1 MPHSPL
7 DKLEESGQLKRC
19 SDPGAFDPGS
29 PIFRKKGSI
38 PFNSANGRRTEVFME
53 IFQLPE
59 EYFRDREMK
68 RDARREADMR
78 RILETVS
85 KEELRAKTYTPADP
99 EESRERFLNALT
111 EEGVF
116 RDLGDEPADWLAALE
131 RLTFLVVRD
140 YHYKDKERAA
150 GEPGAENTE
159 IPKKLL
165 RGVIRYGE
173 RETAREDRGNI
184 RFHSSIFAIPV
195 CAVNLYFALLPILHT
210 GREIS
215 GGGGDGELLER
226 FRNTLYGLML
236 QAWTLP
242 LRRDETD
249 ATPFW
254 VERFR
259 NHVWWMGGNA
269 VGYRPVFYTA
279 LCFGDSRLMDI
290 LGEVIIGAS
299 ASRAAYGEDAFW
311 TEGIC
316 ADGFG
321 WGHGAQAY
329 NDGYPTDALQEIF
342 SLVRH
347 FKGTA
352 YEYILEDMDWKNIVR
367 YLAGISWSSWGDYVP
382 PMMGRRCFQAE
393 KRRSTTRMMR
403 EFAEEIVSRYGEYAD
418 EEDLQRLRG
427 VLARGELEVEDRDF
441 HGTRYFFNNDTLI
454 SKTARRY
461 FYFNTASCRC
471 KGVECAHEMA
481 DTRNFYIRDG
491 SYLLLTDPD
500 SYEEAKGTFNPSHFP
515 GTTER
520 DLEKPDIMAETNWSG
535 YNSIHNFAGGLGEDR
550 QGVAGFIYEKSSK
563 READG
568 SGTVRNDF
576 TKEMMGVKA
585 YKSVFVQGELFVFL
599 GAGIQDNCPEYGGR
613 IITTVNNVRLHD
625 GIFCNEKGECIG
637 ELGTRMDQTEK
648 CFFRNDGVLYGIQ
661 ALPGTTYSVMT
672 GRRRTDWKY
681 LNFVNE
687 GTADEKVNLL
697 EITVDHGSMPED
709 SGYSYWMCTDPDISP
724 AQAEAGFRILSN
736 TSAVQA
742 VDFGGRR
749 AACVFYEGTELDLGE
764 YVLGVSDACVLEAV
778 KTGEDFVEF
787 FLCDPCQNKALSHIT
802 VSLRRKPDGRM
813 TSLRI
818 PLPAGNMRG
827 SRARGSLEVDVKL

>member
-1 MPHSPL
+1 
-7 DKLEESGQLKRC
+7 
-19 SDPGAFDPGS
+19 
-29 PIFRKKGSI
+29 
-38 PFNSANGRRTEVFME
+38 ME

-59 EYFRDREMK
+59 EYFRDRERK
-68 RDARREADMR
+68 RDVRREADMR
-78 RILETVS
+78 RILEMVS

-131 RLTFLVVRD
+131 RLAFLLVKD
-140 YHYKDKERAA
+140 YHYKDRERAA
-150 GEPGAENTE
+150 AE
-159 IPKKLL
+159 IPERLL
-165 RGVIRYGE
+165 RGVIWYGE
-173 RETAREDRGNI
+173 REMAREDRGNV

-195 CAVNLYFALLPILHT
+195 CAVNIYFALLPLLHT
-210 GREIS
+210 GQEIAGEREA
-215 GGGGDGELLER
+215 GELLER

-242 LRRDETD
+242 LRGDETD

-290 LGEVIIGAS
+290 LGEVIVGAS
-299 ASRAAYGEDAFW
+299 ASRAAYGEDSFW

-342 SLVRH
+342 SLTKY

-352 YEYILEDMDWKNIVR
+352 YEYILRDMDWKNIVR

-393 KRRSTTRMMR
+393 KRRSTTLMMR
-403 EFAEEIVSRYGEYAD
+403 EFAEEIVSRYGDYAD
-418 EEDLQRLRG
+418 EDDLQKLRA
-427 VLARGELEVEDRDF
+427 VLARGELDVEDGDGSF

-454 SKTARRY
+454 SKTAHRY
-461 FYFNTASCRC
+461 FYFNTASGRC

-491 SYLLLTDPD
+491 SYLLLTDPE

-515 GTTER
+515 GVTER
-520 DLEKPDIMAETNWSG
+520 DLEKSDIMAETNWSG
-535 YNSIHNFAGGLGEDR
+535 YNSIHNFAGGLGEGL
-550 QGVAGFIYEKSSK
+550 QGVAGFLYEKSAK

-576 TKEMMGVKA
+576 TEEMMGVKA
-585 YKSVFVQGELFVFL
+585 YKSVFVQDGLFVFL
-599 GAGIQDNCPEYGGR
+599 GAGIRDNRPEYGGR
-613 IITTVNNVRLHD
+613 IITTVNNVRFHE
-625 GIFCNEKGECIG
+625 GIFCDEEGKDVG
-637 ELGTRMDQTEK
+637 ELTTVVNQTKE
-648 CFFRNDGVLYGIQ
+648 CFFRNDGVLYGIK
-661 ALPGTTYSVMT
+661 ALPGTTYSVAAEE
-672 GRRRTDWKY
+672 RRTDWKY
-681 LNFVNE
+681 LNFLNKNVE
-687 GTADEKVNLL
+687 DKEIKIL
-697 EITVDHGSMPED
+697 EITVDHGSAPEG
-709 SGYSYWMCTDPDISP
+709 SGYSYWMCTEPGMSP

-742 VDFGGRR
+742 VGFGGRR

-764 YVLGVSDACVLEAV
+764 YVLAVSDACVLEAV
-778 KTGEDFVEF
+778 GKEGGCVEF
-787 FLCDPCQNKALSHIT
+787 SLCDPCQNRALPHIT
-802 VSLRRKPDGRM
+802 VSLSRKADGRV
-813 TSLRI
+813 SNIQI
-818 PLPAGNMRG
+818 PLPAGNRRG
-827 SRARGSLEVDVKL
+827 SRAKMRLEI